1 MEASPVHFA
10 ENPVSSH
17 PTAADNDEPTVI
29 LIFGW
34 LGAKMA
40 TLRKYG
46 DAYGKLY
53 PSSAQ
58 IVIQADSLRYWKL
71 GSARD
76 RAVLPA
82 VQNLKKM
89 GLFSAAPEGPPPRIL
104 IHALSNGGAMSLW
117 DMAAVLRKHNIQPPP
132 GSKCAII
139 FDSTPTP
146 PTYTLTV
153 RAFTAGMRGWL
164 RKLLTAGVLT
174 VVFFLS
180 FVIRTI
186 LRRPRPLTREIAGL
200 NDPALLPWTSKAT
213 PRLYLYS
220 TADIIVPASS
230 VEEHAAHARM
240 AGFPVE
246 MVNFGR
252 SAHVSHA
259 RDYPEQYWDAVKGFW
274 AQATKA

>member
-1 MEASPVHFA
+1 MDPDPSPAHFA
-10 ENPVSSH
+10 GD
-17 PTAADNDEPTVI
+17 AASNDEPTVI

-34 LGAKMA
+34 LGAKMP
-40 TLRKYG
+40 TLRKYS
-46 DAYGKLY
+46 DAYRKLY

-82 VQNLKKM
+82 VQTLKEM
-89 GLFSAAPEGPPPRIL
+89 GLFSATLGSPPPRIL
-104 IHALSNGGAMSLW
+104 FHVMSNGGVMSLC
-117 DMAAVLRKHNIQPPP
+117 DMATVLRKLKIQPAP
-132 GSKCAII
+132 GSKCAIV

-146 PTYTLTV
+146 TTYTITI

-164 RKLLTAGVLT
+164 RKLLTAGALT
-174 VVFFLS
+174 VVLFLT

-186 LRRPRPLTREIAGL
+186 LRRPRPFTRELTGL

-220 TADIIVPASS
+220 TADAIVPASA

-259 RDYPEQYWDAVKGFW
+259 RDYPEKYWDAVGAFW
-274 AQATKA
+274 AEATKA